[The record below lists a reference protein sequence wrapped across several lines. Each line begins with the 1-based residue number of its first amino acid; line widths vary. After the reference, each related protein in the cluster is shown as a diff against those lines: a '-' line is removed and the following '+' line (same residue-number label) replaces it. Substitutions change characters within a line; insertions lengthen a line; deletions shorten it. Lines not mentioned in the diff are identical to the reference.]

1 MKRLIILALAAALGS
16 SGLAACK
23 TDRAKT
29 AANTSPASVAA
40 VKAQFEVL
48 RDSVDVKWQQMM
60 LSDDQKVGTTR
71 LLLQELAQQR
81 NADKAQVA
89 ALNQANARLKLL
101 RYDQATMAES
111 DRIDRYDAAQD
122 SVLRALYLVA
132 APDGNAPTDQIRDF
146 TEGIQQA
153 DNAVVG
159 HRVAYDRAAKAY
171 NDYLQLHREELA
183 TLGGEYAALRPL
195 PLFALGA
202 Q

>member
-1 MKRLIILALAAALGS
+1 MILALAAALGGA
-16 SGLAACK
+16 GLAACK

-29 AANTSPASVAA
+29 AANTSPAAVAA

-81 NADKAQVA
+81 AADQAQVA
-89 ALNQANARLKLL
+89 ALTQANARLKPL
-101 RYDQATMAES
+101 RYDQTTMAES
-111 DRIDRYDAAQD
+111 ARIDRYDAAQD
-122 SVLRALYLVA
+122 SVLHALYLAA
-132 APDGNAPTDQIRDF
+132 APDGKAPTDQIRDF

-153 DNAVVG
+153 DQAVVG
-159 HRVAYDRAAKAY
+159 YRVGYDRAAKAY
-171 NDYLQLHREELA
+171 NDYLQLHREKLA

-195 PLFALGA
+195 PLFTLGA